1 MADVNRGARP
11 LSPHLTIYRPQ
22 INSGMSIFHRLTGV
36 GLTLGFLLGV
46 WWFLGLAG
54 GPERFASVDGIL
66 TGWFGGLILILSM
79 VALWYHCFNGVRH
92 LVNDAGYFL
101 EREDLQRS
109 SIAVLAAT
117 AVMSVITL
125 AVALTGG

>member
-22 INSGMSIFHRLTGV
+22 INSAMSIFHRITGV

-54 GPERFASVDGIL
+54 RPERFRIVDDFL

-79 VALWYHCFNGVRH
+79 VALWYHFFNGIRH
-92 LVNDAGYFL
+92 LINDAGYYL
-101 EREDLQRS
+101 EREDVQNT
-109 SIAVLAAT
+109 SIAVLAGTGLMA
-117 AVMSVITL
+117 VITL
-125 AVALTGG
+125 VVALTGG